1 VTTLT
6 HDDEIQSA
14 PETLVAA
21 ALLGSLCA
29 FGTSEVLRVVRLERA
44 PLAHVPGVLD
54 YGHVALGGLFMALSF
69 GALVLAYRLVSRR
82 LAGLLRG
89 SLEWWLGSRLSDL
102 TLRSWLEVGVPF
114 FFIGWLLIKGTRGW
128 TPNVTVWLLFVA
140 SLVGTV
146 PVVWVVERATR
157 FARERARGRRG
168 VIAAV
173 AIGLAIAG
181 ALGWWAL
188 TATFGMRYGKSH
200 LVTYGL
206 LVTWCSIVFGEA
218 FTIARWRAPRRAG
231 AVLWAGMLVVS
242 MAAFVLPPS
251 AGARALFYA
260 ERPTSWFGLSLAR
273 LGPDADGD
281 GFARPVGFTA
291 GQDCDDHDPL
301 RNPRQPE
308 LVGNGIDDNCFG
320 GDQTGSFRDLL
331 AEPIP
336 RPEQS
341 APVSNVL
348 VLLLDSWRFEP
359 LKPGGIDPGLTPA
372 IATLARESLVFDDYR
387 TCSPRTLESFG
398 DLFFGRLMPTSRG
411 ASPVSAVERLTA
423 TGVHTVDISS
433 RFRHEHDRVSGW
445 WKELSIPGSYG
456 KFGDSGSVQQTQRM
470 LRGAVPEP
478 FFVATHLMG
487 AHEPYEPALPCSG
500 EKKAYE
506 RYRCALRLLDTRVG
520 EILQTLS
527 ERGLRDRTVI
537 AVSADHGEEFG
548 EHGARFHANTV
559 YDEVLHVPFIV
570 RVPGGRHERVG
581 EPIGC
586 FDFMPTLLGA
596 AKHAPDALLIGH
608 DYSRAPR
615 PSDRPQFA
623 RTRPL
628 DARGL
633 FEPKRLSV
641 VYRGVK
647 LLVDRQSGTKEYFDL
662 KADPEERRPLARVR
676 PDTERELTQ
685 KMDAW
690 LSELARQSIPDE
702 RTASVKR

>member
-6 HDDEIQSA
+6 HDDERA
-14 PETLVAA
+14 PEVLSAA
-21 ALLGSLCA
+21 TLLGSLCA
-29 FGTSEVLRVVRLERA
+29 FGTSELLRVARLERA
-44 PLAHVPGVLD
+44 PLAHVPSGLD

-82 LAGLLRG
+82 LAGLLRR
-89 SLEWWLGSRLSDL
+89 SLEWWLGPRLSDL
-102 TLRSWLEVGVPF
+102 ALRSWLEVGVPF

-140 SLVGTV
+140 ALAGTV
-146 PVVWVVERATR
+146 PVVWALGRATR
-157 FARERARGRRG
+157 FASERARGRRG
-168 VIAAV
+168 VIVAV
-173 AIGLAIAG
+173 ALGLAVAG

-218 FTIARWRAPRRAG
+218 LTAARWRVPRRTG
-231 AVLWAGMLVVS
+231 AVLWAGALVVS
-242 MAAFVLPPS
+242 TAAFVLPPS
-251 AGARALFYA
+251 DAARELFYA
-260 ERPTSWFGLSLAR
+260 ERPTRWFGLSLAR

-281 GFARPVGFTA
+281 GFAPQLGFTA
-291 GQDCDDHDPL
+291 GQDCDDRDPL

-320 GDQTGSFRDLL
+320 GDQTGSFRDSP
-331 AEPIP
+331 AEPTT
-336 RPEQS
+336 RPEPG

-348 VLLLDSWRFEP
+348 VILLDSWRFEP
-359 LKPGGIDPGLTPA
+359 QKPGGIDPGLTPA
-372 IATLARESLVFDDYR
+372 ITALARDSIVFDDYR

-398 DLFFGRLMPTSRG
+398 DLFFGRLMPTFRG
-411 ASPVSAVERLTA
+411 ASPVSAVERLTDA
-423 TGVHTVDISS
+423 GVHTVDISS

-445 WKELSIPGSYG
+445 WKELAIPGTYG
-456 KFGDSGSVQQTQRM
+456 EFGDAGSVLETQRM
-470 LRGAVPEP
+470 LRAVPEP

-520 EILQTLS
+520 EILRTLS
-527 ERGLRDRTVI
+527 ERGLQGRTVVAI
-537 AVSADHGEEFG
+537 SADHGEEFG

-570 RVPGGRHERVG
+570 RVPGGGHERVR

-596 AKHAPDALLIGH
+596 AKHAPDPLIIGH

-615 PSDRPQFA
+615 PSDQPQFA

-647 LLVDRQSGTKEYFDL
+647 LLVDRQSGTEEYFDL
-662 KADPEERRPLARVR
+662 KADPEERRPLARVA
-676 PDTERELTQ
+676 PNTERELTQ